1 MAGADTQAMSWVFKT
16 YFEDYV
22 AEQVNNTTPLSDMF
36 RWQGLDYAGE
46 EVVYAA
52 HTGRN
57 VSPMFVGED
66 SAFADATPQQGVKVR
81 VGQKKLMGRVRL
93 TWEAMNDT
101 MKKESAFKAARQ
113 DEMQGL
119 IKDIA
124 RRQEYALATDG
135 RGILALIDDAT
146 PNGAATMTVDAP
158 GGIANDNFGNRFI
171 WPGMYV
177 AAVNPATGALR
188 AGISKVVSCSSD
200 GTSIT
205 FDAACN
211 AAWADNDYLVQAANS
226 SVTDILDTSYEH
238 AFWGLMALLDDG
250 TYRNNYFGVDRSVF
264 TNYQTYVRAATG
276 PLSEDAIQISTDVV
290 DQKMGGR
297 TSRIVCHHSTR
308 RLYIQLT
315 QADRRY
321 SGSTL
326 QNPDAGTRAM
336 RQEDL
341 EIGGIKITAIRDFP
355 LDVVLGIDERQSGF
369 VEYGSEKGKWVDE
382 DGSVLVRIG
391 SGSTGRDAFEAWYRM
406 RKQRHCRYPAY
417 NWRLDGVTGQ
427 ALVVVRAE

>member
-1 MAGADTQAMSWVFKT
+1 MAGADTQAMSWVMKT

-22 AEQVNNTTPLSDMF
+22 AEQVNNENQLSSLF
-36 RWQGLDYAGE
+36 RWQQLDYAGE

-57 VSPMFVGED
+57 SSPMFVGED
-66 SAFADATPQQGVKVR
+66 AAFADATPQQGVKVR
-81 VGQKKLMGRVRL
+81 VGQKKLMGRIRL

-119 IKDIA
+119 IKDLA
-124 RRQEYALATDG
+124 RREEYALSTDG
-135 RGILALIDDAT
+135 RGVLALIDEAA
-146 PNGAATMTVDAP
+146 PNGDTTLELDAP
-158 GGIANDNFGNRFI
+158 GGIANNNFGNRFI
-171 WPGMYV
+171 WPGMFIG
-177 AAVNPATGALR
+177 AVNPATGALR
-188 AGISKVVSCSSD
+188 PGICKVVACNPD
-200 GTSIT
+200 GTDVT
-205 FDAACN
+205 TDAPPN
-211 AAWADNDYLVQAANS
+211 AAWADNDYIVQAANA
-226 SVTDILDTSYEH
+226 SVTDVLDTSYEH
-238 AFWGLMALLDDG
+238 AFWGLMAMIDDG
-250 TYRNNYFGVDRSVF
+250 TYRNNYYGVDRSVF
-264 TNYQTYVRAATG
+264 TNYQSYVRASTG
-276 PLSEDAIQISTDVV
+276 ALSEDAIQIASDVV
-290 DQKMGGR
+290 AQKLGGR
-297 TSRIVCHHSTR
+297 TSRIVMHHSTR

-321 SGSTL
+321 SGATL

-341 EIGGIKITAIRDFP
+341 EIGGITITAIRDFP
-355 LDVVLGIDERQSGF
+355 LDVVMGIDERNSGF

-382 DGSVLVRIG
+382 DGQVLVRIG

-406 RKQRHCRYPAY
+406 RKQKHCRFPAY

>member
-1 MAGADTQAMSWVFKT
+1 MSWVFKT

-22 AEQVNNTTPLSDMF
+22 AEQVNNETPLSDLF

-66 SAFADATPQQGVKVR
+66 AAFADATPQQGVKIR
-81 VGQKKLMGRVRL
+81 IGQRKLMGRVRM

-101 MKKESAFKAARQ
+101 AKKESAFKSARM

-119 IKDIA
+119 IKDLA

-135 RGILALIDDAT
+135 RGVLALIDDAT

-158 GGIANDNFGNRFI
+158 GGIANDNFGNRFV
-171 WPGMYV
+171 WPGMFL
-177 AAVNPATGALR
+177 AAVNPATGAIR
-188 AGISKVVSCSSD
+188 AGISKVVSCASD
-200 GTSIT
+200 GTSVT

-211 AAWADNDYLVQAANS
+211 AAWADNDYLVQAANA

-238 AFWGLMALLDDG
+238 AFWGLMALIDDG
-250 TYRNNYFGVDRSVF
+250 TYRNNFFGVDRSVF
-264 TNYQTYVRAATG
+264 GNYQSYVRAATG
-276 PLSEDAIQISTDVV
+276 PLSEDAIQISSDVV
-290 DQKMGGR
+290 AQKLGGK
-297 TSRIVCHHSTR
+297 TSRIVTHHSTR

-315 QADRRY
+315 QSDRRY
-321 SGSTL
+321 IGASL

-336 RQEDL
+336 QQQDL
-341 EIGGIKITAIRDFP
+341 EIGGITITAIRDFP
-355 LDVVLGIDERQSGF
+355 LDVVMGIDERQSQF

-406 RKQRHCRYPAY
+406 RKQKHCRFPAY